1 MLDQFFESLKLI
13 NLQIFLFSA
22 LLFMV
27 GYALAPTVH
36 FKKIKWLLA
45 YPLWIERVLEKI
57 LGEKW
62 NSLLMFLFIF
72 ILNVISLFID
82 LLSGLILFIPL
93 IMALWMGLNI
103 GIVTYNMLNGRFF
116 YSALFNPVTL
126 FELPA
131 AFISLTLAFQLNL
144 ASLNTTLFVLNDVS
158 FSLYFNTFIILVIP
172 LLIISGIIE
181 TIALHV
187 SKNFDDKDLDI

>member
-1 MLDQFFESLKLI
+1 
-13 NLQIFLFSA
+13 
-22 LLFMV
+22 MV

-36 FKKIKWLLA
+36 FKQIKWLLA
-45 YPLWIERVLEKI
+45 YPLWVEKILEKI

-62 NSLLMFLFIF
+62 NSVFMFLFIF
-72 ILNVISLFID
+72 SLNVLSLFID
-82 LLSGLILFIPL
+82 LLSGLVLFIPL

-103 GIVTYNMLNGRFF
+103 GIVTYNMLKGQFF

-131 AFISLTLAFQLNL
+131 AFIALTLAFQLNL
-144 ASLNTTLFVLNDVS
+144 ASLNTTIIVLNDVS

-172 LLIISGIIE
+172 LLILSGIIE

-187 SKNFDDKDLDI
+187 SKKFDDKDLDL